1 MNMNIIYTK
10 TPSHKNIFM
19 STFISIDPSF
29 YDNLMDMIP
38 PGCHC
43 QTSLWSNLKMSHF
56 KYICCWLHHTHT
68 LRLLQTWLLKGC
80 WTGVGCP
87 LLNISSLRLELQ
99 LWPTINF
106 NNIFTKQILRLITGR
121 NKLDLYLLEVVFT
134 HWEDLKALDSF
145 SGKSDVWRTN
155 KMLEWNVLLVS
166 FIGRGCTNSKN
177 VIRILWSEQKH
188 TIDIFEDLLN

>member
-1 MNMNIIYTK
+1 
-10 TPSHKNIFM
+10 M

-43 QTSLWSNLKMSHF
+43 QTSLWSTWKCLTSNISAAGSFTL
-56 KYICCWLHHTHT
+56 ILTA
-68 LRLLQTWLLKGC
+68 LRLFQTWLLKGC